1 MGAAMDWDD
10 LRYFLAV
17 ARHGTVTAAARS
29 LAVAQPTVGRR
40 IAAFEDR
47 LRAKLFVRTPAGWGL
62 TAVGRGML
70 AHAERM
76 EDHAL
81 SAETLAAGRDAGLDG
96 NVRISASEWVIRSIL
111 GPALAPLVARHPSL
125 SLELV
130 AEARHASLVRREAD
144 LAIRP
149 SKFSHQDVVQRQIG
163 TIEFGLYASDGY
175 LARHGMPDFAA
186 GCAGHVLIAMTDD
199 VGNVA
204 DREWLPPITSRA
216 RVAVRT
222 NGREPMA
229 TMAAAGMGVTC
240 LPRYVGD
247 GTPGLRLLPT
257 PTPAPRRSLFI
268 GVHREARTTPR
279 VRATLHH
286 IAESF
291 GLLGRAL
298 CPSGTSPAETRT
310 PPAR

>member
-1 MGAAMDWDD
+1 MDWDD

-17 ARHGTVTAAARS
+17 ARHGTVTAAARA
-29 LAVAQPTVGRR
+29 LEVAQPTVGRR
-40 IAAFEDR
+40 VTSFEAR
-47 LRAKLFVRTPAGWGL
+47 LGAKLFVRSPAGWGL

-76 EDHAL
+76 EEHAL
-81 SAETLAAGRDAGLDG
+81 TAETLAAGRDAGLDG
-96 NVRISASEWVIRSIL
+96 SVRISASEWVIRSIL
-111 GPALAPLVARHPSL
+111 GPALAPFVVRHPSL

-163 TIEFGLYASDGY
+163 TIEFGLYASDAY
-175 LARHGMPDFAA
+175 LARHGAPDFTA
-186 GCAGHVLIAMTDD
+186 GCPGHVLIAMSDD

-204 DREWLPPITSRA
+204 DREWLPPITGRA

-229 TMAAAGMGVTC
+229 TMAAAGMGITC
-240 LPRYVGD
+240 LPRFVGD
-247 GTPGLRLLPT
+247 ATPGLRLVTT
-257 PTPAPRRSLFI
+257 PTPAPRRALWI
-268 GVHREARTTPR
+268 GVHREARSTPR
-279 VRATLHH
+279 IRATLTH

-291 GLLGRAL
+291 GHLRQAL
-298 CPSGTSPAETRT
+298 CPTEGDPR
-310 PPAR
+310 